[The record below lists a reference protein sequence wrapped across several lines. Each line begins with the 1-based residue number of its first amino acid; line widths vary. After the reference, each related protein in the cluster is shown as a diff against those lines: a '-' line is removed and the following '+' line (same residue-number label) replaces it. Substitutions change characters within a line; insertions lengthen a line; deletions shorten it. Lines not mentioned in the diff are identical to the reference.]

1 MQFKVPQNIDM
12 EDKLVGP
19 LTLLQFLYVLGGGI
33 LIYVLFNTIFKYQL
47 LFFVLAIPIALIAL
61 GLAFLKIQDQPL
73 SHFINVGIQYLSK
86 PKIRFWQK
94 DKPLPEILKAPPKVV
109 AKTDITKRKHIEK
122 SDLDQL
128 SHLLDTR
135 PIQPEEEKYFGK
147 ITQGFEKIIQQE
159 NKQVK
164 NNPGQV
170 QGQAPRQSSGQAL
183 RQGSGQG
190 GNGGNMGQNP
200 TGKG

>member
-19 LTLLQFLYVLGGGI
+19 LTLIQFLYVLGGGI
-33 LIYVLFNTIFKYQL
+33 SIYVLFNLIFTYKL
-47 LFFVLAIPIALIAL
+47 LFFVLAIPIALVAL
-61 GLAFLKIQDQPL
+61 GLAFLKIQEQPL
-73 SHFINVGIQYLSK
+73 SHFIKVGLQYLSK
-86 PKIRFWQK
+86 PKLRFWKKEEQ
-94 DKPLPEILKAPPKVV
+94 LPEILKEPPKP
-109 AKTDITKRKHIEK
+109 KINTDIIQKRHIEK

-128 SHLLDTR
+128 SYVLDTR

-159 NKQVK
+159 NKGNVK
-164 NNPGQV
+164 QK
-170 QGQAPRQSSGQAL
+170 AL

-190 GNGGNMGQNP
+190 GHVEHLGQNP